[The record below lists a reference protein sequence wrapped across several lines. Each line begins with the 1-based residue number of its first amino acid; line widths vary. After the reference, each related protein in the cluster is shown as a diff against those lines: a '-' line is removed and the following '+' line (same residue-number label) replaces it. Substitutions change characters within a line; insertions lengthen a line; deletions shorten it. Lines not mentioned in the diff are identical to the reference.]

1 MLIFVVACSKLLKR
15 FVDSCNVTR
24 NKAGFC
30 SCFLLVRIT
39 ADVGVIVTD
48 GGGTDGGGCCCCGN
62 ETSADESSSTYFN
75 SFVEMVGVVL
85 TTGEFVSN
93 SDRVDDEDN
102 VDECE
107 YEDGVGD
114 GLLIAVAVV
123 LVVTS
128 VFVAAAVVVVRK
140 FFKFFKC
147 CIVKELIVLGYSFK
161 S

>member
-48 GGGTDGGGCCCCGN
+48 GGGIDGGGCCCGN
-62 ETSADESSSTYFN
+62 GTSADESSSTYFN

-85 TTGEFVSN
+85 TIGEFVSN

-114 GLLIAVAVV
+114 GLLIAVVV
-123 LVVTS
+123 VVTS
-128 VFVAAAVVVVRK
+128 VFVAAAVVVRK

>member
-1 MLIFVVACSKLLKR
+1 
-15 FVDSCNVTR
+15 
-24 NKAGFC
+24 
-30 SCFLLVRIT
+30 
-39 ADVGVIVTD
+39 
-48 GGGTDGGGCCCCGN
+48 
-62 ETSADESSSTYFN
+62 
-75 SFVEMVGVVL
+75 
-85 TTGEFVSN
+85 
-93 SDRVDDEDN
+93 VDDEDN

-114 GLLIAVAVV
+114 GLLIAVAVG